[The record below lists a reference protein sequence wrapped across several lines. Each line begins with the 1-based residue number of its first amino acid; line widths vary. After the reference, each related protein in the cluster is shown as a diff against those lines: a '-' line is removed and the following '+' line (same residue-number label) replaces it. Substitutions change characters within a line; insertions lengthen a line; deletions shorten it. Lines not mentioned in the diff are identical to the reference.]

1 MNKLRRNNSHFRFT
15 VEDMGYDP
23 CGTNCEDFCFMIS
36 CICDNLN
43 PTQNEHTYQDN
54 HERGAIEGTREMTRI
69 YGY

>member
-36 CICDNLN
+36 CTCDNLN
-43 PTQNEHTYQDN
+43 PTQNENTYKMN
-54 HERGAIEGTREMTRI
+54 HINGDAEGRSRLVDV
-69 YGY
+69 YG